1 VLDGDRSPSGH
12 HRMGDCPDPKTLC
25 RLGRPMCRVVGGG
38 GGGGG
43 GMILGSKEAT
53 HGDRRIVG
61 EEEAY
66 IEERSHARRQM
77 DEDSDR

>member
-43 GMILGSKEAT
+43 
-53 HGDRRIVG
+53 RRVG

>member
-1 VLDGDRSPSGH
+1 MVLDGDRSPSGH

-25 RLGRPMCRVVGGG
+25 RLGRPMCRVVVGG
-38 GGGGG
+38 
-43 GMILGSKEAT
+43 
-53 HGDRRIVG
+53 RRIVG

-77 DEDSDR
+77 DEDSDM